1 MRRSI
6 VAMVLVGALAG
17 APPAVSA
24 ASSGVEDPDPT
35 ISVMSRNIYLGADV
49 AVALDLLPDM
59 PAAAQ
64 FMWEQVADTDFTS
77 RAPVLAAELARE
89 RPDVVAL
96 QEATIW
102 RCRSSIVGSSTVV
115 FDFTAQLLDAAS
127 DAGVEYVIASR
138 DGDDA
143 YNPGYSIPVLP
154 FLTTVRDPQTFQPI
168 FGTDEAACGFSI
180 ADALLVRSDL
190 ADRVVDV
197 GVGDYDATYAVLP
210 VVFAVDRGY
219 AWADLRTGGGVV
231 RFLTTHLESV
241 WNEGAV
247 PFSSQQARELIEVTS
262 GWTMPLVVVGDFN
275 SDPRDPRPLGAPN
288 PGLQPDTST
297 GCAAQVPDP
306 SADIADAACNAYW
319 AMIEAGFADAGPD
332 SLDPANATWGAS
344 ALLAGPDLKRLAAA
358 QGNPYGYTDRL
369 DYVFTK
375 NGPEVEQASLIA
387 DTWPQGPDMW
397 RCTSAEQDENAQRAA
412 AAMGVELGEAFCL
425 PTDHVGLLVTV
436 DVPGAAFATAQVN
449 SEDRTIAFAV
459 GGAIVLVTSGLVS
472 LWAIR
477 RSQPLR

>member
-1 MRRSI
+1 
-6 VAMVLVGALAG
+6 MVLVGVLAG
-17 APPAVSA
+17 APAVSSA
-24 ASSGVEDPDPT
+24 APSGVEDPDPS

-49 AVALDLLPDM
+49 SVALDLLPDM

-127 DAGVEYVIASR
+127 DAGVEYVIASHG
-138 DGDDA
+138 GDEA

-197 GVGDYDATYAVLP
+197 GVGDYDATYAVVP
-210 VVFAVDRGY
+210 VVFEVDRGY

-241 WNEGAV
+241 WDEDAI
-247 PFSSQQARELIEVTS
+247 PYASQQARELIEVTS
-262 GWTMPLVVVGDFN
+262 GWNMPLVVVGDFN
-275 SDPRDPRPLGAPN
+275 SDPRDPRPLGASN
-288 PGLQPDTST
+288 PGLQPDTSS

-306 SADIADAACNAYW
+306 SAGTADAACSAYW
-319 AMIEAGFADAGPD
+319 AMIDAGFADAGPD

-344 ALLAGPDLKRLAAA
+344 ALLAGPDPKRLAAA

-397 RCTSAEQDENAQRAA
+397 KCDGAEQIENAERAA
-412 AAMGVELGEAFCL
+412 LAMGVSLPAAFCL

-436 DVPGAAFATAQVN
+436 DVPGSAFATSQVK
-449 SEDRTIAFAV
+449 SEDRTIAV
-459 GGAIVLVTSGLVS
+459 IGGIAILLVLSGLVS

-477 RSQPLR
+477 RSRDD